1 MVVKHIQESQS
12 YIDKMEEEK
21 NKMCLVYARVLEFRI
36 LKKGEEYMKA
46 KKKKCYLTN
55 FSWKHLTAECGF
67 RRPEGSL
74 LYGLSQGSFGSE
86 RMAFCNTR
94 RVDTYLK
101 ETLLSP
107 EMLDVDT
114 RQHEGL

>member
-46 KKKKCYLTN
+46 KKKKN
-55 FSWKHLTAECGF
+55 AI
-67 RRPEGSL
+67 
-74 LYGLSQGSFGSE
+74 
-86 RMAFCNTR
+86 
-94 RVDTYLK
+94 
-101 ETLLSP
+101 
-107 EMLDVDT
+107 
-114 RQHEGL
+114 